1 MSFFKTDTNNLQKRQ
16 LNQQQMRKERRIKMS
31 KKLLHNDEK
40 SIKIPEYLVPKQLS
54 FDYYDAIGGDQAAA
68 RPRLAILF
76 PYRSARKM
84 KSLEKTMPEINLLNA
99 KSYKEL
105 HNMIPHYNNYDVKKS
120 LKQYGLKTYSPYR
133 YSYIGDLFF
142 EGDIAVFLL
151 LINVNTRYVY
161 AYQLGKHESQ
171 LLVESP
177 SVYYNK
183 YSIAY
188 FTKDRKSVE
197 AIINAFDKH
206 LHNHKMNML
215 RFDNEATIRSK
226 NFQKYLKDHNILF
239 QSTIKDMHTSLALMD
254 RLCRTIRDIAFNL
267 NLKGIYNQQA
277 MDLILYYYNN
287 TAHDSLTKL
296 IFKSNPS
303 LKQLYPS
310 GITPED
316 MNQNAYLEN
325 EYVKSCMNYN
335 YKIMMQDDF
344 KLNPGDIV
352 KVQFNPTGASKFT
365 KKRAYLDKTD
375 YIVQGYEGN
384 MLELKNVKTGEIVYK
399 PRYQVKFVK
408 RNTENEL
415 PEFVFK

>member
-1 MSFFKTDTNNLQKRQ
+1 MSFLNSENPIEKRSK
-16 LNQQQMRKERRIKMS
+16 LMSERRKARREELLS
-31 KKLLHNDEK
+31 EWKLHDDEK
-40 SIKIPEYLVPKQLS
+40 SIKIPEYLVPEQLS
-54 FDYYDAIGGDQAAA
+54 FDNYDQ
-68 RPRLAILF
+68 AILF

-142 EGDIAVFLL
+142 EGDIAAFLL
-151 LINVNTRYVY
+151 LINVNTRYAY
-161 AYQLGKHESQ
+161 AYQLGKYESNIIFAN
-171 LLVESP
+171 P
-177 SVYYNK
+177 KKYYNK

-188 FTKDRKSVE
+188 LTKDRKSIK
-197 AIINAFDKH
+197 AMINAFDKH
-206 LHNHKMNML
+206 LHNHKMNIL
-215 RFDNEATIRSK
+215 RFDNEVAIQSK
-226 NFQKYLKDHNILF
+226 DFQKYLKDHNILF

-267 NLKGIYNQQA
+267 NLKGIYNQEA

-287 TAHDSLTKL
+287 TAHDTLTKL

-303 LKQLYPS
+303 LKQVYTS
-310 GITPED
+310 GITPTD
-316 MNQNAYLEN
+316 MNQSAYLEN
-325 EYVKSCMNYN
+325 EYVKACMNYN
-335 YKIMMQDDF
+335 YKIVMQDDF

-352 KVQFNPTGASKFT
+352 KVQFNPSGASKFT
-365 KKRAYLDKTD
+365 KKRAYLDKTN

-384 MLELKNVKTGEIVYK
+384 MLELKNAKTGEIVYK
-399 PRYQVKFVK
+399 PRYQVKFIK
-408 RNTENEL
+408 RNPENEL